1 LAKLFWMLE
10 LSLIVIG
17 LLVGFTVG
25 RWPVVLL
32 ALVLG
37 VWIGVSTDV
46 ELPHWFLGVGYALIF
61 GAALASG
68 VWARRRGAARRAP

>member
-1 LAKLFWMLE
+1 MLE
-10 LSLIVIG
+10 LALIVIG

-46 ELPHWFLGVGYALIF
+46 ELLGVGYALIF